1 MRLRGLRFPCH
12 FCASQALCMALAYL
26 FEAPNIINPSGDG
39 DPAFQQISHVWTILG
54 IIIISALVTTLT
66 LIILVTTLTLI
77 ILGRKQHEAM
87 SLSTTDDPEIAQS
100 LFLQNV
106 ASFHSSS
113 YEVRLAEFRKS
124 IEKNQRRDDVTA
136 A

>member
-12 FCASQALCMALAYL
+12 FCASQALGPALVYL
-26 FEAPNIINPSGDG
+26 FEAPNVINPSGDG
-39 DPAFQQISHVWTILG
+39 DLAFQQIFHVWIILG

-66 LIILVTTLTLI
+66 LIILVATLTLI
-77 ILGRKQHEAM
+77 IMGRKQHESM
-87 SLSTTDDPEIAQS
+87 SLSNTDDPEIAQS

-106 ASFHSSS
+106 ASFHSSR
-113 YEVRLAEFRKS
+113 YEVNLAEFRKS
-124 IEKNQRRDDVTA
+124 IEENQRRHDVTA